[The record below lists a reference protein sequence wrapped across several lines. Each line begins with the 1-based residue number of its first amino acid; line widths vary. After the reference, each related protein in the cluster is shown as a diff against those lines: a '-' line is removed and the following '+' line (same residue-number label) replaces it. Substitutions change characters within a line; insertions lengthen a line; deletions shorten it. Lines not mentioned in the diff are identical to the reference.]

1 MILFYH
7 SSCQEETSVHIMGLI
22 RIHIVHIQGM
32 GSSISVSTLR
42 DLLLSY
48 CPLFG
53 VHFSPNWMVPLK
65 NKEISK

>member
-1 MILFYH
+1 
-7 SSCQEETSVHIMGLI
+7 MGLI